1 MNDPTK
7 HYGED
12 AIHREDMIGQDTM
25 HEEDAF
31 LRYDPDEALPQ
42 AEPSDLEAGRHD
54 QEPPLEAEMSID
66 RIEDEQTGNS
76 IQGLLAASR
85 MINAGN
91 RDQDDRTLLSQVST
105 LNVMSYE
112 EQQS

>member
-1 MNDPTK
+1 
-7 HYGED
+7 
-12 AIHREDMIGQDTM
+12 M

-42 AEPSDLEAGRHD
+42 VEPSDLEASRRD
-54 QEPPLEAEMSID
+54 QEPAMEAEMAVD

-91 RDQDDRTLLSQVST
+91 RNQDDRTLLSQVST
-105 LNVMSYE
+105 FNACNRILE
-112 EQQS
+112 G

>member
-1 MNDPTK
+1 MNDRTK

-12 AIHREDMIGQDTM
+12 AIHREHMIGQDAM

-31 LRYDPDEALPQ
+31 LRYDPDEALPH
-42 AEPSDLEAGRHD
+42 EPSDLEPSRQD
-54 QEPPLEAEMSID
+54 QELVAEVENPID

-85 MINAGN
+85 MISAGN
-91 RDQDDRTLLSQVST
+91 RDQDDRTILSQVST
-105 LNVMSYE
+105 WDVIS
-112 EQQS
+112 

>member
-1 MNDPTK
+1 
-7 HYGED
+7 
-12 AIHREDMIGQDTM
+12 MIGQDAI

-42 AEPSDLEAGRHD
+42 AESIDHGPSRRD
-54 QEPPLEAEMSID
+54 QESTVDAEISIE
-66 RIEDEQTGNS
+66 RLEDEQTGNS

-91 RDQDDRTLLSQVST
+91 ATQDDRALLSQVRD
-105 LNVMSYE
+105 LNDCFDLPKFISSRYT
-112 EQQS
+112 